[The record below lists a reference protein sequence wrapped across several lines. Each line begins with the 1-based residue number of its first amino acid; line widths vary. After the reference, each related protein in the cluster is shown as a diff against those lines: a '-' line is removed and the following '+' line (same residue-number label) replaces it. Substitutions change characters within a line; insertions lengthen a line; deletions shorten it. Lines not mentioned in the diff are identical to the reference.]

1 MKKLVTTLSAAVLL
15 AACGGPS
22 LEGNWVQ
29 PVPGLE
35 GQTQGMSLQTGGAA
49 SSLNMATLLYESWS
63 ISGDTLTLS
72 GDTLTLTGTSVGN
85 GQTIE
90 FTQTYTFSMP
100 DENTLILTGENG
112 GTQSFTRQK

>member
-35 GQTQGMSLQTGGAA
+35 GQTQGMSLQAGGAA

-63 ISGDTLTLS
+63 IS

>member
-22 LEGNWVQ
+22 LEGNWAQ

-63 ISGDTLTLS
+63 VSGN
-72 GDTLTLTGTSVGN
+72 TLTLTGTSVGN

>member
-63 ISGDTLTLS
+63 VSGN
-72 GDTLTLTGTSVGN
+72 TLTLTGTSVGN

-90 FTQTYTFSMP
+90 FTQTYRFSMP

>member
-35 GQTQGMSLQTGGAA
+35 GQTQGMSLQVGGAA

-63 ISGDTLTLS
+63 IS

>member
-35 GQTQGMSLQTGGAA
+35 GQTQGISLQTGGAA

-63 ISGDTLTLS
+63 ISGN
-72 GDTLTLTGTSVGN
+72 TLTLTGTSVGN

>member
-63 ISGDTLTLS
+63 ISGDTLTL
-72 GDTLTLTGTSVGN
+72 TGTSVGN

>member
-63 ISGDTLTLS
+63 VSGN
-72 GDTLTLTGTSVGN
+72 TLTLTGTSVGN

>member
-35 GQTQGMSLQTGGAA
+35 GQTQGMSLQAGGAA
-49 SSLNMATLLYESWS
+49 SSLTMATLLYESWS
-63 ISGDTLTLS
+63 IS

>member
-35 GQTQGMSLQTGGAA
+35 GQTQGMSLQAA
-49 SSLNMATLLYESWS
+49 GRLPA
-63 ISGDTLTLS
+63 
-72 GDTLTLTGTSVGN
+72 
-85 GQTIE
+85 
-90 FTQTYTFSMP
+90 
-100 DENTLILTGENG
+100 
-112 GTQSFTRQK
+112 

>member
-35 GQTQGMSLQTGGAA
+35 GQTQGMSLQSGGAA

-63 ISGDTLTLS
+63 IS

>member
-15 AACGGPS
+15 AACGGSS

-35 GQTQGMSLQTGGAA
+35 GQTQGMSLQAGGTA

-63 ISGDTLTLS
+63 VSGN
-72 GDTLTLTGTSVGN
+72 TLTLTGTSIGN

-100 DENTLILTGENG
+100 DENTLILNGENG

>member
-35 GQTQGMSLQTGGAA
+35 GQTQGMSLQAGGTA

-63 ISGDTLTLS
+63 IS

-100 DENTLILTGENG
+100 DENTLILIGENG